1 MKTIVKSEAPVC
13 LQEARA
19 KGWDWNTFVDNAHEE
34 YLTARAWALGEQG
47 NECAYTGLW
56 LGKGT
61 KQTVHLDHF
70 HKKAIYAEE
79 TFSWENLFAAAKNLD
94 YGSDYKD
101 KQIHGPRM
109 NADAQYQSF
118 WSPLQAGLVNAFW
131 YRQDGWMEPGEHL
144 SAEDRRLAQQTID
157 MYNLNSPDL
166 KRKRRDIIRCLGNM
180 QQLEEDEVR
189 SAMETMGFSFL
200 IDFELKQRE

>member
-1 MKTIVKSEAPVC
+1 
-13 LQEARA
+13 
-19 KGWDWNTFVDNAHEE
+19 
-34 YLTARAWALGEQG
+34 
-47 NECAYTGLW
+47 
-56 LGKGT
+56 
-61 KQTVHLDHF
+61 
-70 HKKAIYAEE
+70 
-79 TFSWENLFAAAKNLD
+79 
-94 YGSDYKD
+94 
-101 KQIHGPRM
+101 M

-118 WSPLQAGLVNAFW
+118 WSPLQASLVNAFW

-166 KRKRRDIIRCLGNM
+166 KRKRRDIIQCLGNM

>member
-13 LQEARA
+13 LREARA
-19 KGWDWNTFVDNAHEE
+19 KGWDWNTFVGNAHKE
-34 YLTARAWALGEQG
+34 YLTARARALGEQG

-56 LGKGT
+56 LGEGT

-79 TFSWENLFAAAKNLD
+79 IFSWENLFAAAKNLD